1 MRFVLTQLSPWDRAV
16 GTDHPAAGSDPNRE
30 TSRSRRV
37 AARCAASAR
46 HVWRSWPLVVLAA
59 IGLSA
64 CAAPAGDGEGTA
76 MTRSDLSAG
85 DEDVTVEALVA
96 KLQHCTKA
104 SHTAFATDS
113 GGSAKI
119 DICKLK
125 NAVFFKA
132 DMDIDC
138 DGKKSTHCNSSTDH
152 SWQNQTAAL
161 DSNGKPLDAATV
173 PYIVVPGESTRWNFA
188 DAGIA
193 IGSVGAVIYNGKLT
207 FGVVGDI
214 GPKAI
219 IGEASYAM
227 ADSLDINPDPAVGG
241 VDSGV
246 SYILFTGPSAI
257 LHKNEDHGEAFS
269 VGMRRAAQL
278 LAEN

>member
-1 MRFVLTQLSPWDRAV
+1 M
-16 GTDHPAAGSDPNRE
+16 
-30 TSRSRRV
+30 
-37 AARCAASAR
+37 
-46 HVWRSWPLVVLAA
+46 VVLAA
-59 IGLSA
+59 VGLSA
-64 CAAPAGDGEGTA
+64 CAAPASDEEATA
-76 MTRSDLSAG
+76 MTASDLSASG
-85 DEDVTVEALVA
+85 TGDVTVEALVA

-104 SHTAFATDS
+104 SHAAYATDS
-113 GGSAKI
+113 GGPAKI

-152 SWQNQTAAL
+152 SWQNQTAAV
-161 DSNGKPLDAATV
+161 DSNGNPLDAAAV
-173 PYIVVPGESTRWNFA
+173 PYIVLPGESTRWSFGE
-188 DAGIA
+188 AGIA
-193 IGSVGAVIYNGKLT
+193 LGSVGAVIYNGNLT

-246 SYILFTGPSAI
+246 SYILFTGLSAI
-257 LHKNEDHGEAFS
+257 LNKNEDHGEA
-269 VGMRRAAQL
+269 VTIGMRRAAQL